1 MNSKAAQ
8 LREIEN
14 EETKA
19 VSTNAGQQQ
28 VAIVTGASS
37 GLGLGITRA
46 LLQRGFRVVANSR
59 TISKSKELKPSADLV
74 LVDGDIGIKATASKV
89 AEAAVSHFGRI
100 DLLVNN
106 AGIYM
111 PKPFTEY
118 TPEDFETMIHTNVAG
133 YFFVTQQV
141 VAQMRKQKSGHI
153 VSIAAAVIDQPLAGA
168 PISLPVLTKSTIP
181 AFSRALAMECVAD
194 GIRVNTISPGVV
206 DTPMHAND
214 DHEILKKL
222 HPIPRLVQIS
232 EIVDALFYLQSA
244 PMVNGENIRI
254 DGGAH
259 AGAKW

>member
-1 MNSKAAQ
+1 MSASANK
-8 LREIEN
+8 N
-14 EETKA
+14 
-19 VSTNAGQQQ
+19 Q

-46 LLQRGFRVVANSR
+46 LLEHGYRVVANSR
-59 TISKSKELKPSADLV
+59 TISKSQNLKPSTDLV
-74 LVDGDIGIKATASKV
+74 LVDGDIGNKETAIKV
-89 AEAAVSHFGRI
+89 ADAAVKHFGRI

-106 AGIYM
+106 AGIYI

-118 TPEDFETMIHTNVAG
+118 TPEDFETMIGTNVAG
-133 YFFVTQQV
+133 YFFVTQRA
-141 VAQMRKQKSGHI
+141 VAQMRQQKSGHI
-153 VSIAAAVIDQPLAGA
+153 VSIATYLVDQPLAGA
-168 PISLPVLTKSTIP
+168 PISLPVITKSTIP
-181 AFSRALAMECVAD
+181 AFSRALAMEFVAD

-214 DHEILKKL
+214 DHEVLKKL
-222 HPIPRLVQIS
+222 HPIRRLVQVS
-232 EIVDALFYLQSA
+232 EIVDALLYLQSA

>member
-1 MNSKAAQ
+1 MSAN
-8 LREIEN
+8 
-14 EETKA
+14 
-19 VSTNAGQQQ
+19 TNKRR

-37 GLGLGITRA
+37 GMGLGITRA
-46 LLQRGFRVVANSR
+46 LLERGYRVVANSR
-59 TISKSKELKPSADLV
+59 TISQSRELKPSADLV
-74 LVDGDIGIKATASKV
+74 LVDGDIGKKETAVKV
-89 AEAAVSHFGRI
+89 VDAALKHFDRI

-118 TPEDFETMIHTNVAG
+118 TPEDFETMIGTNVAG

-153 VSIAAAVIDQPLAGA
+153 VSISAIVAEQPLAGA
-168 PISLPVLTKSTIP
+168 PISLPVITKSTLP
-181 AFSRALAMECVAD
+181 AFSRALAMEFVAD
-194 GIRVNTISPGVV
+194 GIRANTISPGAV

-214 DHEILKKL
+214 DHEVLKKL
-222 HPIPRLVQIS
+222 SPAGRLIQIS
-232 EIVDALFYLQSA
+232 DIVDAVLYLESA
-244 PMVNGENIRI
+244 PMVNGENIRV